1 MTNSIDPN
9 MVPHNLKIILAKLI
23 DSGILSETM
32 TTQKV
37 VRYLNSK
44 EYHRAKLYRPEYQ
57 EILGRRR
64 KGGGKN
70 YEFDTLKV
78 IAFDLELQGTINF
91 PS

>member
-1 MTNSIDPN
+1 
-9 MVPHNLKIILAKLI
+9 MVPHNLKLILTKLI

-32 TTQKV
+32 STQKV

-44 EYHRAKLYRPEYQ
+44 EYHRAKLYRPEYKK
-57 EILGRRR
+57 ILGRRR
-64 KGGGKN
+64 KGAGKN

-78 IAFDLELQGTINF
+78 IAFDLELQGTISF